1 MPPSSHA
8 ASHLSTAA
16 SHRSTTSS
24 HLSTAT
30 SHGSR
35 TDALAAMDRDTPHQ
49 SEASRSDVLPT
60 HRDAFRARRNVSH
73 APSSA
78 SSSSTALTDDDDAN
92 SLFDN
97 ENHYI
102 IAPPIHTADGPRLRV
117 RPLNRTA
124 VVGGMGAQ
132 FATTGAHFTAA
143 GPGEGAGEEDEGG
156 GLGVVQQMLEHTV
169 WTAQTAGGPVVRET
183 EIMGTVGE
191 VGRGR
196 EEMDRARLVRFPVSV
211 GCELFVRGS
220 GGI

>member
-1 MPPSSHA
+1 
-8 ASHLSTAA
+8 
-16 SHRSTTSS
+16 
-24 HLSTAT
+24 
-30 SHGSR
+30 
-35 TDALAAMDRDTPHQ
+35 MDRDTPHE

-78 SSSSTALTDDDDAN
+78 SSSSTALADDDAN

-124 VVGGMGAQ
+124 VVGGTGAQ
-132 FATTGAHFTAA
+132 FATTGAHFTVA
-143 GPGEGAGEEDEGG
+143 GPGEGTGEEDEGE
-156 GLGVVQQMLEHTV
+156 GLGVVQQM
-169 WTAQTAGGPVVRET
+169 VVRET
-183 EIMGTVGE
+183 EILGTVRE

-211 GCELFVRGS
+211 GRELFVRGS